1 VNPVYQIAGPLEN
14 PHAALPARKGKSIEG
29 YVLMNRVCAAT
40 ACLLLSGAF
49 AQGQASDQITTGSTT
64 GLPIPRYVSLKPSDT
79 PMREGPSKEHRI
91 KWVFKREGLPV
102 EITAEFENWRRVRD
116 SEGSEGWVYH
126 SRLSSR
132 RTALVAPWSKE
143 PTLALHEGEGEN
155 SPVVARLQPSVITT
169 VDRCSGRWCRVYGDG
184 FQGWMKQD
192 QLWGVYPGEA
202 VK

>member
-1 VNPVYQIAGPLEN
+1 MARHSLGYMISAGIL
-14 PHAALPARKGKSIEG
+14 AALITPA
-29 YVLMNRVCAAT
+29 LAAEPM
-40 ACLLLSGAF
+40 
-49 AQGQASDQITTGSTT
+49 TTGTAT

-116 SEGSEGWVYH
+116 VEGTEGWVYH

-143 PTLALHEGEGEN
+143 PTLALQDGDSDNTG
-155 SPVVARLQPSVITT
+155 VVARLQPSVLAT
-169 VDRCSGRWCRVYGDG
+169 VEICNGRWCRISGEGYR
-184 FQGWMKQD
+184 GWMKQD

>member
-1 VNPVYQIAGPLEN
+1 MMAGVI
-14 PHAALPARKGKSIEG
+14 AALGAPAR
-29 YVLMNRVCAAT
+29 AADSSVGT
-40 ACLLLSGAF
+40 A
-49 AQGQASDQITTGSTT
+49 T

-116 SEGSEGWVYH
+116 VEGTEGWVFH

-143 PTLALHEGEGEN
+143 TTLKLQESDSES
-155 SPVVARLQPSVITT
+155 SPVVARLQPSVLATIES
-169 VDRCSGRWCRVYGDG
+169 CNKRWCRINGEG
-184 FQGWMKQD
+184 FRGWMKQD
-192 QLWGVYPGEA
+192 QLWGVYPDEP

>member
-1 VNPVYQIAGPLEN
+1 MTPFRALMFCLFSV
-14 PHAALPARKGKSIEG
+14 AAAMPAR
-29 YVLMNRVCAAT
+29 
-40 ACLLLSGAF
+40 
-49 AQGQASDQITTGSTT
+49 ASDPTTTGTAT

-116 SEGSEGWVYH
+116 SEGTEGWVYH

-132 RTALVAPWSKE
+132 RTAIVAPWSKAA
-143 PTLALHEGEGEN
+143 TLSLHDSEGD
-155 SPVVARLQPSVITT
+155 SAAVVARLQPSVIAT
-169 VDRCSGRWCRVYGDG
+169 VENCNGRWCRINGEG
-184 FQGWMKQD
+184 FRGWMKQD

>member
-1 VNPVYQIAGPLEN
+1 MIRNFHISGCIGLAMVALAGSGSL
-14 PHAALPARKGKSIEG
+14 AA
-29 YVLMNRVCAAT
+29 AA
-40 ACLLLSGAF
+40 
-49 AQGQASDQITTGSTT
+49 DQLTTGSTT

-116 SEGSEGWVYH
+116 AEGTEGWVFH

-143 PTLALHEGEGEN
+143 PTLPLYEDGGE
-155 SPVVARLQPSVITT
+155 SSAVTARLQPT
-169 VDRCSGRWCRVYGDG
+169 VLATVETCSGKWCRISGEG
-184 FQGWMKQD
+184 FRGWMKQD

>member
-1 VNPVYQIAGPLEN
+1 MTVYRVVLAGVVSL
-14 PHAALPARKGKSIEG
+14 AAMVGA
-29 YVLMNRVCAAT
+29 
-40 ACLLLSGAF
+40 SGAE
-49 AQGQASDQITTGSTT
+49 QLGTGSTT

-116 SEGSEGWVYH
+116 SEGTEGWVFH

-143 PTLALHEGEGEN
+143 PTLPLYDEAGESN
-155 SPVVARLQPSVITT
+155 TVVAKLQPSVIAT
-169 VDRCSGRWCRVYGDG
+169 VERCNGRWCRVYGEG
-184 FQGWMKQD
+184 FRGWMAQD
-192 QLWGVYPGEA
+192 KLWGVYPGET